1 VDLESV
7 QTLAR
12 AALRNLEVNR
22 GRIDDLNV
30 YPVPDGDTGTNLVL
44 TLRGVVDALDRLA
57 TDDSALIAAEAT
69 RAALLSARGNSG
81 VILSQIVR
89 GFAGGLGED
98 AEPSARLAR
107 AFRASSDAAYAAV
120 REPFEGTMLTAIRE
134 MAEEAERAAAESA
147 APVSL
152 LRAVVERGDDAV
164 SRTPEMLDVLRRAGV
179 VDAGAAGLVEIVRG
193 ALLEAA
199 GEPLPE
205 APIERQALS
214 VDAIHQELSRYR
226 YCTTFVV
233 EGDELDLGALERQL
247 GELGDSLLVVGDHV
261 AAKIHV
267 HTDDPGAA
275 LTAGTEVG
283 VISGIEIANMHLQA
297 TEREERLLTTPG
309 VEELTTALVAVSRG
323 AGNKRLF
330 EGLGASLVIEGGAT
344 MNPSTAEIVAAI
356 DAVPAP
362 AVIVLPNDS
371 NVRLAAEQAAEL
383 TAKDV
388 RIVPSTS
395 IQAGFAAAVSFV
407 ATNGIDDNEEVMRD
421 ALASVATGEVTV
433 ASRDAQLNGV
443 VVRKGAFLGLANG
456 EAVAS
461 DDALEDVLLAV
472 LERTLAPEHERL
484 DVIVGEGAPSAEAVR
499 AVIHA
504 AHPTIDVE
512 VHDGGQPHYP
522 VLVVAE

>member
-1 VDLESV
+1 M

-12 AALRNLEVNR
+12 AALRNLEANR

-44 TLRGVVDALDRLA
+44 TMRGVVDALDRLA
-57 TDDSALIAAEAT
+57 TDDSALIAAEAS

-89 GFAGGLGED
+89 GFAAGLREDGEP
-98 AEPSARLAR
+98 AASLAR

-120 REPFEGTMLTAIRE
+120 REPSEGTMLTAIRE
-134 MAEEAERAAAESA
+134 MAEEAERAATGGA
-147 APVSL
+147 APVEL

-164 SRTPEMLDVLRRAGV
+164 SRTPEMLEVLRRAGV

-193 ALLEAA
+193 AMLDAA

-205 APIERQALS
+205 SPVEREALS

-233 EGDELDLGALERQL
+233 EGDALDLGALERQL
-247 GELGDSLLVVGDHV
+247 EELGDSLLVVGDPV

-275 LTAGTEVG
+275 LAAGTRVG
-283 VISGIEIANMHLQA
+283 VISGVEIANMHIQA
-297 TEREERLLTTPG
+297 TEREERLLTTPA
-309 VEELTTALVAVSRG
+309 VEELTTALVAVAQG

-356 DAVPAP
+356 DAAPAP
-362 AVIVLPNDS
+362 AVIVLPNNS

-461 DDALEDVLLAV
+461 EDDLDDVLRAV
-472 LERTLAPEHERL
+472 LERVLAPAHERL
-484 DVIVGEGAPSAEAVR
+484 DVIVGEGAPPIDAVR
-499 AVIHA
+499 AAIEA
-504 AHPTIDVE
+504 AHPNIDVE